1 MAAARRK
8 KAEEARRI
16 TLAHGCGGLGTAAFE
31 STSHRGAGRG
41 RRCPAAAVTGL
52 EACATS
58 RTRIRDNIYVWPCLV
73 HPKIKK
79 VASNLTTHT

>member
-58 RTRIRDNIYVWPCLV
+58 RRRTRIRDNIYVYVV
-73 HPKIKK
+73 HFGIR
-79 VASNLTTHT
+79 